1 MFDSKLDMESL
12 ATNCMCKTLNNEI
25 SKIYQYF
32 TFPISSNISEIL
44 YNDLLT
50 TNQYLPPAMCSILL
64 EELFTMI

>member
-32 TFPISSNISEIL
+32 IFLISSN
-44 YNDLLT
+44 
-50 TNQYLPPAMCSILL
+50 LL
-64 EELFTMI
+64 EELFTMIY